1 MQSHIVSMVAAIVL
15 SLPLAAQAGEALRS
29 LTMSGSGQVELV
41 PDMAVVQIGVE
52 RQADTAA
59 AALDSLSTSLAEV
72 IEGLVA
78 GGIAERDLQT
88 SGLRLEQRYEQLDG
102 DQMPKPVGYVAA
114 STLTVRVRDISA
126 LGGVLDRVVRDGANL
141 LYGLSFDLQD
151 PQAALD
157 QARVDAVADARAK
170 AELYAQAAG
179 VVLGPILSISEPG
192 LAMPQPV
199 MMEMAFDRAASVPVA
214 GGEIGIGA
222 GVVIVWEIGG

>member
-52 RQADTAA
+52 RRADTAA
-59 AALDSLSTSLAEV
+59 AALDSLSASLTEV
-72 IEGLVA
+72 IGGLVA
-78 GGIAERDLQT
+78 SGIAERDLQT

-126 LGGVLDRVVRDGANL
+126 LGGVLDGVVRDGANL

-170 AELYAQAAG
+170 AELYARAAG

-192 LAMPQPV
+192 LSMPQPV
-199 MMEMAFDRAASVPVA
+199 MMEMAFDRAAPVPVA